1 MKVCASSRDNGI
13 EVSRFEDSIGKFK
26 GWLGY

>member
-1 MKVCASSRDNGI
+1 MKVCASSTDNSI
-13 EVSRFEDSIGKFK
+13 EVSRFEDNIGKFK